1 MGAFDDSAMSSV
13 VEDPGIPL
21 VGMNGNHVQY
31 KTLNESTDSVTPK
44 VIGRFETVGSR
55 LAKRK
60 ELYYR
65 RKRAN
70 DAALGFAIAGI
81 FLMIIETELTH
92 AGVFTRRELPSYL
105 IKMMVTASTVAL
117 LIFLFIYHRLDV
129 KLFIVDN
136 SVDDWKIAMSPR
148 RVVKIVVEF
157 CTCIIHPIP
166 GDFTIWWERTVSQG
180 EISRTDDVP
189 LDVVLSLPMF
199 LRLYLVCRTVMLH
212 SRLYQDASSQS
223 LGALNRI
230 HFNFRFI
237 FKSFMAVHPTYILTL
252 IIVCMFFVASWCLRL
267 CEMYDSSPD
276 EAVHANYLN
285 SMWLVAITFL
295 SVGYGDIVPST
306 YCGRGIAVTTG
317 IFGAG
322 VTALVVAVLA
332 RKLELSRSEKYVHD
346 FVIDVDLD
354 KRLKNEAA
362 NVMRSGWFIYKYRRI
377 KQNSS
382 NSLNYQRKLLEAIYN
397 IREIKAAQRRLVD
410 SSTTLVEL
418 YKSHSEMARSVENVK
433 VRQGILDDKMDNLES
448 KILSIHEKLNAI
460 HTAVTQKKI

>member
-1 MGAFDDSAMSSV
+1 MSSV

-21 VGMNGNHVQY
+21 VGMNGNHLQY
-31 KTLNESTDSVTPK
+31 KTLNESTDSVIK
-44 VIGRFETVGSR
+44 VTGRFETVGKR

-70 DAALGFAIAGI
+70 DAALGFAVAGI
-81 FLMIIETELTH
+81 LLMILVTELSH
-92 AGVFTRRELPSYL
+92 AGVVHRHQLPSYL
-105 IKMMVTASTVAL
+105 MKMVVTASTVAL
-117 LIFLFIYHRLDV
+117 LIFLGIYHRLDV
-129 KLFIVDN
+129 KLFLVDN
-136 SVDDWKIAMSPR
+136 SVDDWRIAMSKG
-148 RVVKIVVEF
+148 KIAKIFIEF
-157 CTCIIHPIP
+157 CICIIHPIP
-166 GDFTIWWERTVSQG
+166 GDFSISWQRTMSQG
-180 EISRTDDVP
+180 EKSHMVSVP
-189 LDVVLSLPMF
+189 LDVILSLPMF
-199 LRLYLVCRTVMLH
+199 LRLYLVCRTIMLH

-237 FKSFMAVHPTYILTL
+237 FKSFMAVHPDYVLTL
-252 IIVCMFFVASWCLRL
+252 IICCMFVVASWSLRL
-267 CEMYDSSPD
+267 CEMYDD
-276 EAVHANYLN
+276 EVHSNYLN

-332 RKLELSRSEKYVHD
+332 RKLELSRAEKYVHD

-354 KRLKNEAA
+354 KRLKHEAA
-362 NVMRSGWFIYKYRRI
+362 NVMRSGWFIYKYRRQ
-377 KQNSS
+377 KNNKGKTLSYEQ
-382 NSLNYQRKLLEAIYN
+382 KLLQAIYN

-410 SSTTLVEL
+410 SSVTLVEMH
-418 YKSHSEMARSVENVK
+418 KSQSEMATSIQSIKIRQVVLDEK
-433 VRQGILDDKMDNLES
+433 VDNLES
-448 KILSIHEKLNAI
+448 KLLSIHEKLNAI
-460 HTAVTQKKI
+460 HKAVINKH

>member
-1 MGAFDDSAMSSV
+1 MSSV

-21 VGMNGNHVQY
+21 VGMNGNHLQY
-31 KTLNESTDSVTPK
+31 KTLNESTDSIIANRGP
-44 VIGRFETVGSR
+44 GRFETVGSR

-70 DAALGFAIAGI
+70 DAALGFAVAGI
-81 FLMIIETELTH
+81 LLMILETELNH
-92 AGVFTRRELPSYL
+92 AGIIGRGDVGKPWSYL
-105 IKMMVTASTVAL
+105 MKMVVTASTVAL
-117 LIFLFIYHRLDV
+117 LIFLGIYHRLDV

-136 SVDDWKIAMSPR
+136 SLDDWKIAISPG
-148 RVVKIVVEF
+148 RVTKIIVEF
-157 CTCIIHPIP
+157 CICIVHPIP
-166 GDFTIWWERTVSQG
+166 GDFRFVWSRTVSQG
-180 EISRTDDVP
+180 EVP
-189 LDVVLSLPMF
+189 RNEEVPVDIILSLPMF
-199 LRLYLVCRTVMLH
+199 LRLYLVCRTIMLH

-237 FKSFMAVHPTYILTL
+237 FKSFMAVHPDYVLTL
-252 IIVCMFFVASWCLRL
+252 LIVIMFFVASWALRL
-267 CEMYDSSPD
+267 CEMYDSD
-276 EAVHANYLN
+276 TDAAVHGNYLN

-346 FVIDVDLD
+346 FVIDIDLD
-354 KRLKNEAA
+354 KRLKHEAA
-362 NVMRSGWFIYKYRRI
+362 NVVRSGWFIYKYRRI
-377 KQNSS
+377 KNNKSK
-382 NSLNYQRKLLEAIYN
+382 SLKYERELLEAIYN

-410 SSTTLVEL
+410 SSVTLVEV
-418 YKSHSEMARSVENVK
+418 YKSHTEMSRSVENVK
-433 VRQGILDDKMDNLES
+433 LRQVILDEKMDNLETR
-448 KILSIHEKLNAI
+448 LFAIHEKLNAI
-460 HTAVTQKKI
+460 LTVVEQKSK

>member
-1 MGAFDDSAMSSV
+1 M
-13 VEDPGIPL
+13 
-21 VGMNGNHVQY
+21 GMNGNQLQY
-31 KTLNESTDSVTPK
+31 KTLNESRDSVVENRGP
-44 VIGRFETVGSR
+44 GRFDTVGSR

-70 DAALGFAIAGI
+70 DAALGFAVAGI
-81 FLMIIETELTH
+81 FLMILETELTH
-92 AGVFTRRELPSYL
+92 AGVFGRGDTGRPWSYL
-105 IKMMVTASTVAL
+105 MKMLVTASTVAL
-117 LIFLFIYHRLDV
+117 LIFLGIYHRLDV

-136 SVDDWKIAMSPR
+136 SLDDWRIAMSPGR
-148 RVVKIVVEF
+148 LTKIFVEY
-157 CTCIIHPIP
+157 CICIVHPIP
-166 GDFTIWWERTVSQG
+166 GDFWFHWSRTVSQG
-180 EISRTDDVP
+180 EVPKIEKVP
-189 LDVVLSLPMF
+189 LDIILSLPMF
-199 LRLYLVCRTVMLH
+199 LRLYLVCRTIMLH

-237 FKSFMAVHPTYILTL
+237 FKSFMAVHPDHVLTL
-252 IIVCMFFVASWCLRL
+252 LIVIMFFVASWALRL
-267 CEMYDSSPD
+267 CEMYDTDSD
-276 EAVHANYLN
+276 AAVHGNYLN

-346 FVIDVDLD
+346 FVIDIDLD

-362 NVMRSGWFIYKYRRI
+362 NVVRSGWFIYKYRRI
-377 KQNSS
+377 KN
-382 NSLNYQRKLLEAIYN
+382 NKTKSLKYERELLEAIYN

-410 SSTTLVEL
+410 SSVTLVEV
-418 YKSHSEMARSVENVK
+418 YKSHTEMSRSVENVK
-433 VRQGILDDKMDNLES
+433 VRQVILDEKMDNLETR
-448 KILSIHEKLNAI
+448 LFAIHEKLNAI
-460 HTAVTQKKI
+460 LTAVEQKSK